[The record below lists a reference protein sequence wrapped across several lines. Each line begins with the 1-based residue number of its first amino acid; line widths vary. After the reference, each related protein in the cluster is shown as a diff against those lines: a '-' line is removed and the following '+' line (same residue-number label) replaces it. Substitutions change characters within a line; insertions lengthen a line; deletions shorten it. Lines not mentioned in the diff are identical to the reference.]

1 MKKIIAVILVLVTML
16 SLVACRSNEVKEPVD
31 AKTDVE
37 ITDEK
42 VDVDIEETTEND
54 KTENKED
61 KTEDKSEDKKDDKQ
75 DKPSQTKPEAKP
87 EVKPEAKPEAKPE
100 EKPEVKPEAKPEAKP
115 EEKPADTTPKTAG
128 NTLLAD
134 FKAKASSYSNALAL
148 AEAVSQNSIIPFS
161 AAAMPVEEGYLAGFD
176 EEIKGFKEGAMFGP
190 VIGSIPFV
198 GYVFILEDGAD
209 ASAFISTLKK
219 NANLRWNI
227 CVEAEEMV
235 SGSVGNKVFFV
246 MTNKS
251 FDEE

>member
-16 SLVACRSNEVKEPVD
+16 SLVACKGKEVKEPVD
-31 AKTDVE
+31 AETEIE

-42 VDVDIEETTEND
+42 VDVTTED
-54 KTENKED
+54 KED
-61 KTEDKSEDKKDDKQ
+61 KTEEKAEDKKDDKQ

-87 EVKPEAKPEAKPE
+87 EAKPEVKPEAKPEEKPEAKPEAKPE
-100 EKPEVKPEAKPEAKP
+100 VKPEVKP

-134 FKAKASSYSNALAL
+134 FKSKASSYSNALAL
-148 AEAVSQNSIIPFS
+148 AEAVSQNSIIPFA
-161 AAAMPVEEGYLAGFD
+161 AAAMAVEEGYLAGFD

>member
-1 MKKIIAVILVLVTML
+1 MKKIL
-16 SLVACRSNEVKEPVD
+16 SLILIIVTVFSLVSCGNKKE
-31 AKTDVE
+31 
-37 ITDEK
+37 I
-42 VDVDIEETTEND
+42 
-54 KTENKED
+54 
-61 KTEDKSEDKKDDKQ
+61 
-75 DKPSQTKPEAKP
+75 
-87 EVKPEAKPEAKPE
+87 
-100 EKPEVKPEAKPEAKP
+100 
-115 EEKPADTTPKTAG
+115 ADNSAPKTAG
-128 NTLLAD
+128 KVLSED
-134 FKAKASSYSNALAL
+134 FKEKAKEYTDALSL

-209 ASAFISTLKK
+209 ASTFISTLKK

-246 MTNKS
+246 MCNKS